1 MSGIHDDAIAYT
13 AQSLKLLRAEIE
25 RRTARL
31 KALPRE
37 VCPDKRVTRA
47 IGVKRSLKLWPIAC
61 VVDECQ
67 NLFGHPKYGKQVT
80 RSKKVKARN
89 DHDAKLGDTVRI
101 METRPV
107 AKTVRWRTVEV
118 ILRAK

>member
-1 MSGIHDDAIAYT
+1 MAETT
-13 AQSLKLLRAEIE
+13 ATAATRFARKTRTGVVTSDKMQKTVTVLLE
-25 RRTARL
+25 RRLA
-31 KALPRE
+31 
-37 VCPDKRVTRA
+37 
-47 IGVKRSLKLWPIAC
+47 
-61 VVDECQ
+61 
-67 NLFGHPKYGKQVT
+67 HPKYGKQVT

-89 DHDAKLGDTVRI
+89 DHDAKAGDTVRI

>member
-1 MSGIHDDAIAYT
+1 MAETTT
-13 AQSLKLLRAEIE
+13 AVATRLARKTRTGVVTSDKMQKTVTVILE
-25 RRTARL
+25 RRL
-31 KALPRE
+31 
-37 VCPDKRVTRA
+37 
-47 IGVKRSLKLWPIAC
+47 S
-61 VVDECQ
+61 
-67 NLFGHPKYGKQVT
+67 HPKYGKQVT

-89 DHDAKLGDTVRI
+89 DHDAKAGDTVRI